1 MNETIIT
8 VIAAAAALLAGFGIG
23 IFIGIMIRKRIAE
36 KKIGSAE
43 EAAKKIEADAKM
55 TATYETNRMIVAAQK
70 EINQQRSESEREI
83 KDRRAEVARSERRL
97 ASKEET
103 LDRKTEQLDRKNE
116 ILDRKIREND
126 AAREEVNAAIA
137 EQQKKLEAIAGLTTE
152 EAKSELMASLES
164 EAKYDFAQRM
174 DELEAQ
180 FKEEADTKA
189 RNLIS
194 LAIRGRPRKR
204 SHSIRRTTPQR
215 RDEGTHNR
223 TRGQKHSEA
232 RDPHGR

>member
-55 TATYETNRMIVAAQK
+55 AATYETNRMIVAAQK

-164 EAKYDFAQRM
+164 EAKYDLPSAWM
-174 DELEAQ
+174 
-180 FKEEADTKA
+180 
-189 RNLIS
+189 S
-194 LAIRGRPRKR
+194 LKLSSRKR
-204 SHSIRRTTPQR
+204 RTPRRATLYLLRYSAARQIRSPNPQSPPSRCRART
-215 RDEGTHNR
+215 
-223 TRGQKHSEA
+223 
-232 RDPHGR
+232 